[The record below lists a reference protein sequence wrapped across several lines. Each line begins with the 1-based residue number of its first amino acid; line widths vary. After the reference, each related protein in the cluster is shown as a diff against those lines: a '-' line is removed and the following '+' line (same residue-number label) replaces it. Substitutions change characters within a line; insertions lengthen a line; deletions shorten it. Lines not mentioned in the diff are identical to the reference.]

1 MKRLIII
8 LAFFTAYYSW
18 GQNPYDEII
27 KAPEKSETTQSITRA
42 WKDNAQITYIEN
54 IEYNPYNANEIIS
67 SNASFVYYNPSD
79 NVYKVAEFSNLN
91 WPRVTD
97 FEIMDDTLYFCGY
110 ANIAAS
116 SSSPCYI
123 GFVGYFCIP
132 QLFAGTD
139 VIHAFTFNPQT
150 DGPGV
155 PFWYVNEPCK
165 LEVFKVPTGIHL
177 VCTGGWSHSR
187 DSLYSGGYFV
197 ADVVHQFSTG
207 DWWYYNHRGDG
218 IEQFTDVAVTD
229 NYVVTIA
236 AETNQKY
243 FYLRVYPKPQSVDL
257 RLGDGLSDPSI
268 FDTLHR
274 YPPYQ
279 SYCFTWEDGLF
290 QDGGDSNYLKMSH
303 PLLTHTNG
311 DTIALAYLTYSWRD
325 QHIFGTTVKVLDI
338 ADMLHVPSPNPNSGG
353 VPFDPTGGSGGGITP
368 DPEIPI
374 TPGGPPEPDPG
385 LIPTPSSPD
394 TVKFHYNRIIDLQDH
409 ALSNLPIDMSAQWTI
424 PSMIYDSVS
433 RSILVLQR
441 QSYAPGFMDNRF
453 AIDAFLIHQPT
464 APVNRY
470 QLTSPTS
477 PLHSLSGG
485 LSPAHF
491 CISGNQNTTDPEL
504 MFGSVKT
511 TLTNCVTEG
520 ESIPTHYHRG
530 HIEDIIKR
538 INWNPVFKR
547 ERVPPTSGAGWFAA
561 FGSTMLPVTIKI
573 CEKETICNP

>member
-1 MKRLIII
+1 M
-8 LAFFTAYYSW
+8 W
-18 GQNPYDEII
+18 
-27 KAPEKSETTQSITRA
+27 
-42 WKDNAQITYIEN
+42 
-54 IEYNPYNANEIIS
+54 
-67 SNASFVYYNPSD
+67 
-79 NVYKVAEFSNLN
+79 
-91 WPRVTD
+91 
-97 FEIMDDTLYFCGY
+97 
-110 ANIAAS
+110 
-116 SSSPCYI
+116 
-123 GFVGYFCIP
+123 CI
-132 QLFAGTD
+132 
-139 VIHAFTFNPQT
+139 N
-150 DGPGV
+150 
-155 PFWYVNEPCK
+155 
-165 LEVFKVPTGIHL
+165 
-177 VCTGGWSHSR
+177 SR
-187 DSLYSGGYFV
+187 
-197 ADVVHQFSTG
+197 
-207 DWWYYNHRGDG
+207 R
-218 IEQFTDVAVTD
+218 EQFTDVAVTD

-236 AETNQKY
+236 AEANQKY

-257 RLGDGLSDPSI
+257 RLGDGLDDPSI

-290 QDGGDSNYLKMSH
+290 QGDGDSNYLKISH

-311 DTIALAYLTYSWRD
+311 DTIALAYLTYSWLD

-453 AIDAFLIHQPT
+453 AIDAFPIHQPT
-464 APVNRY
+464 APVYRY

-547 ERVPPTSGAGWFAA
+547 ERVPPTSGNGWFAA